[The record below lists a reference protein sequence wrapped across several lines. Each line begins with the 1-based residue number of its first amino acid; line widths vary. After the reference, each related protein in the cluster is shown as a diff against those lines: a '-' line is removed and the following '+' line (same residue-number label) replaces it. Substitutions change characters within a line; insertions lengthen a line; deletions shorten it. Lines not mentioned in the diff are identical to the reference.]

1 MAVSSPGERQR
12 LLLLFALLLIIPPLD
27 TIGSTIKNRS
37 IDWGKVPVFD
47 PIQMFAATLSGA
59 PSTPS
64 EEIVV
69 FEELEEAESD
79 QEETE
84 HVEEG
89 QEEMA
94 QNIGKNFFEES
105 KVVEAQTEYDIAVFK
120 RLLWDIT

>member
-1 MAVSSPGERQR
+1 
-12 LLLLFALLLIIPPLD
+12 
-27 TIGSTIKNRS
+27 
-37 IDWGKVPVFD
+37 
-47 PIQMFAATLSGA
+47 MFATVSSGA

-79 QEETE
+79 QEEAE

-94 QNIGKNFFEES
+94 QKIGKNFFGES

-120 RLLWDIT
+120 RLL

>member
-1 MAVSSPGERQR
+1 
-12 LLLLFALLLIIPPLD
+12 
-27 TIGSTIKNRS
+27 
-37 IDWGKVPVFD
+37 
-47 PIQMFAATLSGA
+47 MFATVSSGA

-79 QEETE
+79 QEEAE

-120 RLLWDIT
+120 RLL

>member
-1 MAVSSPGERQR
+1 
-12 LLLLFALLLIIPPLD
+12 
-27 TIGSTIKNRS
+27 
-37 IDWGKVPVFD
+37 
-47 PIQMFAATLSGA
+47 MFATVSSGA

-69 FEELEEAESD
+69 FEELEEA
-79 QEETE
+79 E

-105 KVVEAQTEYDIAVFK
+105 KVVEARTEYDIAVFK
-120 RLLWDIT
+120 RLR

>member
-1 MAVSSPGERQR
+1 
-12 LLLLFALLLIIPPLD
+12 
-27 TIGSTIKNRS
+27 
-37 IDWGKVPVFD
+37 
-47 PIQMFAATLSGA
+47 MFATVSSGA

-79 QEETE
+79 QEEAE

-105 KVVEAQTEYDIAVFK
+105 KVVEARTEYDIAVFK
-120 RLLWDIT
+120 RLRWDLN